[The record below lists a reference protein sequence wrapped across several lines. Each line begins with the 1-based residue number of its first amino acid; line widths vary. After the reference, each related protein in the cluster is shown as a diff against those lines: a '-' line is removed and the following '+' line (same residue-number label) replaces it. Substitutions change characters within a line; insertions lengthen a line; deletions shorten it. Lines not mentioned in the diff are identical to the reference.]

1 LLGEIERIAD
11 EFPAYGYR
19 RITREL
25 RRRGTVVNHKRV
37 ARVMREGHV
46 APARVRRFVATTQCA
61 EDAPVFP
68 NLVRDYVTT
77 RPNQLWYADFTYIRL
92 RTRFVFLAV
101 LLDAWS
107 RKVAGYALSPHLD
120 ARLPLA
126 ALDAALADWAP
137 PPGLIQ
143 HSDRG
148 VQPEFNR
155 SSQHFD
161 GRCGD
166 ADEEATVGSSR
177 TWEDGLSGAPWHGP
191 A

>member
-1 LLGEIERIAD
+1 MSLSRSGYYQPSTSAAARQAADRRLLGEIERIAD

-37 ARVMREGHV
+37 ARVM
-46 APARVRRFVATTQCA
+46 
-61 EDAPVFP
+61 
-68 NLVRDYVTT
+68 
-77 RPNQLWYADFTYIRL
+77 
-92 RTRFVFLAV
+92 LAV

-161 GRCGD
+161 GRCGV

-177 TWEDGLSGAPWHGP
+177 TWEDGFSGAPWHGP